1 MAITVTQ
8 NNPIKVTGTN
18 SSAEAVYTG
27 RESIYIKRIYWY
39 LATTATHKLSVKD
52 KNGRQ
57 IAIMNCE
64 TNGTSQV
71 LDIEMN
77 VDDIYID
84 DMDSGE
90 VYFYVK

>member
-1 MAITVTQ
+1 MALTIAQ
-8 NNPIKVTGTN
+8 NNPIKVTGTV
-18 SSAEAVYTG
+18 ATAQAVYTG

-52 KNGRQ
+52 KYGNQ

-64 TNGTSQV
+64 ADGTSQV
-71 LDIEMN
+71 LEIDQHI
-77 VDDIYID
+77 DDIYID

-90 VYFYVK
+90 VYIYVR